1 MSAPLV
7 EFRGVRLGYGRRTVL
22 QGLDLRLG
30 EGDYLGLVGP
40 NGSGKTT
47 LLRALI
53 GNLPAQEGEI
63 LYRGGRERLRFG
75 YVPQREGVDEVFP
88 LSVEDVVL
96 MGRYPRVGLMRRP
109 GRQDREYA
117 AHCLERVGLASMRRR
132 PFSDLSGG
140 QKQRVLM
147 ARALAGEPEV
157 LLLDEPTTGMDLAS
171 EEDTCSLVGELHR
184 QGMTVVMVTH
194 LLDLVAHHARSVGI
208 LHEGLTVGPVEEVLT
223 EERLSRLYGRPV
235 RVVVV
240 EGRPVVL
247 GARPARREESP
258 C

>member
-1 MSAPLV
+1 MSLPLV

-22 QGLDLRLG
+22 QGLDFRLQ

-40 NGSGKTT
+40 NGAGKTT
-47 LLRALI
+47 LLRALL
-53 GNLPAQEGEI
+53 GNLPPREGEI
-63 LYRGGRERLRFG
+63 LYRGGRERPRFG
-75 YVPQREGVDEVFP
+75 YVPQREGVDEIFP

-96 MGRYPRVGLMRRP
+96 MGRYPRLGLGRRP
-109 GRQDREYA
+109 ARSDREFA
-117 AHCLERVGLASMRRR
+117 VHCLERVGMADLRYR
-132 PFSDLSGG
+132 PLSDLSGG

-171 EEDTCSLVGELHR
+171 EEDTLRLVDDLHR

-194 LLDLVAHHARSVGI
+194 RLYLVANHARTVGI
-208 LHEGLTVGPVEEVLT
+208 LHQGLTVGPVAEVLDDR
-223 EERLSRLYGRPV
+223 RLSALYGRPV
-235 RVVVV
+235 RVSLVG
-240 EGRPVVL
+240 GRRFVHGVL
-247 GARPARREESP
+247 PSGEEEAA